1 MGTVWLA
8 SDEVLAR
15 DVAVKEIHWPAQL
28 SDTERDNLRQRAMRE
43 AQTAA
48 RLDHPN
54 IARVYDVI
62 DDGRPWIVMQLIP
75 YPSLRDVVLED
86 GPLPPQRAAQIGLGV
101 LAAIRAA
108 HDAGVLHRD
117 VKPGNILLGPDDHPV
132 LTDFGMAIADGS
144 PTLTAS
150 GLLIGS
156 PSYMAPER
164 ARGEP
169 ATPAADMWAL
179 GATLYAAVEGRP
191 PFDREGALAV
201 LTAVVSMDPDPS
213 GHSGPLWP
221 VISGLLRKDPAR
233 RLDAAGA
240 QRLLGRVADG
250 SAALEST
257 APMDDAGQAS
267 HTLTGLPFVDALGLP
282 ERELPEP
289 EGTAGLP
296 VVSRE
301 PEEPPGPQESAERE
315 EPLGLQE
322 PSEPDGPP
330 GLDEPAGVPPEPEMP
345 AEPEVL
351 AEPEAVAEPE
361 MSLEL
366 EAPAEPEMS
375 REPEAAAEPEMS
387 PELVAAAEPE
397 ALAEAGAS
405 AEAEGQPPVPA
416 GPGRGGDLWPPR
428 LSGRWLLAGAGGLAV
443 AAAVAL
449 VVLLLPGTG
458 PGQSQ
463 AAPPAKPSPS
473 GSHPGAR
480 PTATGSASA
489 SARSSASAADGASNV
504 LPAGF
509 TWYHDPTGFAIGMPD
524 GWHVSHQSH
533 YVYIQDPDGS
543 RFLIID
549 QTSQPQTNALED
561 WRQQEAA
568 RISTY
573 SGYHRIKLQAVQY
586 AQAEQAADW
595 EWTYYDSGRLT
606 QVLNRNILVDS
617 HQAYALYWSTPQ
629 AQWQA
634 SYHYFQTFA
643 ATFHPVGVASPDG

>member
-8 SDEVLAR
+8 NDEVLAR
-15 DVAVKEIHWPAQL
+15 DVAVKEIRWPAQL
-28 SDTERDNLRQRAMRE
+28 GDAERDNLRLRAMRE

-54 IARVYDVI
+54 IARVYDVVEH
-62 DDGRPWIVMQLIP
+62 DGRPWIVMQLIP

-86 GPLPPQRAAQIGLGV
+86 GPLPPQRTAQIGLGV

-257 APMDDAGQAS
+257 APLDDARQAS
-267 HTLTGLPFVDALGLP
+267 RTLTGLPLIDALGSP
-282 ERELPEP
+282 EREVPEP
-289 EGTAGLP
+289 EGTAGLAIVP
-296 VVSRE
+296 RE
-301 PEEPPGPQESAERE
+301 PEEPPGLQEPAERE
-315 EPLGLQE
+315 EP
-322 PSEPDGPP
+322 S
-330 GLDEPAGVPPEPEMP
+330 GLDERAGVPPEPEVP
-345 AEPEVL
+345 VEPEALAEPEIP

-361 MSLEL
+361 MS
-366 EAPAEPEMS
+366 PK
-375 REPEAAAEPEMS
+375 PEASAE
-387 PELVAAAEPE
+387 LE
-397 ALAEAGAS
+397 ALAEPGAP
-405 AEAEGQPPVPA
+405 AEAEARPPVPA
-416 GPGRGGDLWPPR
+416 GPGRGDGLWPPR
-428 LSGRWLLAGAGGLAV
+428 MPRVPRRWLLAGAGGLAV
-443 AAAVAL
+443 AAAVAV
-449 VVLLLPGTG
+449 VVLLLPGSG

-480 PTATGSASA
+480 PTATGSASG
-489 SARSSASAADGASNV
+489 SARSNSSAADGASNV

-509 TWYHDPTGFAIGMPD
+509 TWYHDATGFSIGMPD
-524 GWHVSHQSH
+524 GWHVSHQGH
-533 YVYIQDPDGS
+533 YVYIQNPDS
-543 RFLIID
+543 SQFLIVD
-549 QTSQPQTNALED
+549 QTSQPQANALED

-568 RISTY
+568 RASTY
-573 SGYHRIKLQAVQY
+573 SGYHRIELRAVPY

-595 EWTYYDSGRLT
+595 EWTYNDSGRLT

-629 AQWQA
+629 DQWQA

-643 ATFHPVGVASPDG
+643 ATFHPVGVST

>member
-1 MGTVWLA
+1 MLAGRYRLREVLGRGGMGTVWLA

-15 DVAVKEIHWPAQL
+15 DVAVKEIHWPTQL
-28 SDTERDNLRQRAMRE
+28 GDTERDNLRQRAMRE

-75 YPSLRDVVLED
+75 YPSLRDVVLAD

-213 GHSGPLWP
+213 GHAGPLWP

-233 RLDAAGA
+233 RLDAAGV
-240 QRLLGRVADG
+240 QRLLGHVADG

-267 HTLTGLPFVDALGLP
+267 RTLTGLPLADALGSP
-282 ERELPEP
+282 GREVPEP
-289 EGTAGLP
+289 EGTAGLA
-296 VVSRE
+296 VVPRE
-301 PEEPPGPQESAERE
+301 PEEPPGLQEPAERE
-315 EPLGLQE
+315 EPPGLEE
-322 PSEPDGPP
+322 PPEPDGPP
-330 GLDEPAGVPPEPEMP
+330 GPDEPAGVPPEPEVP
-345 AEPEVL
+345 AEPGG
-351 AEPEAVAEPE
+351 P
-361 MSLEL
+361 
-366 EAPAEPEMS
+366 
-375 REPEAAAEPEMS
+375 
-387 PELVAAAEPE
+387 
-397 ALAEAGAS
+397 
-405 AEAEGQPPVPA
+405 AEAEAQPPVPA
-416 GPGRGGDLWPPR
+416 GPGRGSDLWPPR
-428 LSGRWLLAGAGGLAV
+428 VPRRWLLAGAGGLAV
-443 AAAVAL
+443 AAAVAA
-449 VVLLLPGTG
+449 VVLLLPGG
-458 PGQSQ
+458 APGHSQ
-463 AAPPAKPSPS
+463 AAPPARPSPS

-489 SARSSASAADGASNV
+489 SARSSTSAADGASNV

-509 TWYHDPTGFAIGMPD
+509 TWYHDPTGFSIGMPD
-524 GWHVSHQSH
+524 GWHVSHQGH
-533 YVYIQDPDGS
+533 YVYIQDPNS
-543 RFLIID
+543 NRFLIID
-549 QTSQPQTNALED
+549 QTNQPQPNALDD

-573 SGYHRIKLQAVQY
+573 SGYHRIELQAVQY

-595 EWTYYDSGRLT
+595 EWTYNDNGRLT

-643 ATFHPVGVASPDG
+643 ATFHPVGVASP